1 MSVTRYFYKKL
12 EDGSMSETPT
22 HLGAKAEYVTIKP
35 AEGEELLNA
44 QSEFERMWQMD
55 THLENKIDTEITDRK
70 NAITEEA
77 TARQNADNTLQTNI
91 NTEAEAR
98 AAAVKAEQ
106 EAREAAISAEQKARD
121 EEDDKILEALA
132 TEVTDRQTAI
142 DTAIATEVTNRNNAI
157 SDAIGD
163 LADDLAQIETNTTDI
178 YNLQKRVLLDTEQVI
193 TSEGAITLKE
203 DVTNLHSMEIEISY
217 NGNNVGYYSIKP
229 GTTSLTF
236 TSLSS
241 TGFKNSSVTFTT
253 SESTLTVIPNA
264 SMSIDAEGTIVM
276 QEGLL
281 EDTEFKILNI
291 YGYK

>member
-1 MSVTRYFYKKL
+1 MSVTRYFYEKL

-44 QSEFERMWQMD
+44 QSEFQRMWQMD
-55 THLENKIDTEITDRK
+55 TYLENKIDTEITDRK
-70 NAITEEA
+70 NAIA
-77 TARQNADNTLQTNI
+77 
-91 NTEAEAR
+91 
-98 AAAVKAEQ
+98 K
-106 EAREAAISAEQKARD
+106 
-121 EEDDKILEALA
+121 
-132 TEVTDRQTAI
+132 EVTDRNDAIADAI
-142 DTAIATEVTNRNNAI
+142 D
-157 SDAIGD
+157 D

-178 YNLQKRVLLDTEQVI
+178 YNLQKRVLLNTEQVI

-203 DVTNLHSMEIEISY
+203 DVTNLHSMDIEISY

-241 TGFKNSSVTFTT
+241 TGFKNSSVTFAT
-253 SESTLTVIPNA
+253 SESTLTVTPNA
-264 SMSIDAEGTIVM
+264 SMSIDAEGTIAM

>member
-1 MSVTRYFYKKL
+1 MLVTRFFKEKL
-12 EDGSMSETPT
+12 PNGTFAEQVD
-22 HLGAKAEYVTIKP
+22 LGAKAVNVTTDANNYGDYNYGN
-35 AEGEELLNA
+35 AEVALTGLHTRL
-44 QSEFERMWQMD
+44 S
-55 THLENKIDTEITDRK
+55 T
-70 NAITEEA
+70 
-77 TARQNADNTLQTNI
+77 
-91 NTEAEAR
+91 TEAGL
-98 AAAVKAEQ
+98 KQ
-106 EAREAAISAEQKARD
+106 EIEDRVRVVGDEKSAREASDKTITDSLNDEIDARKQADADAATALSNAIAK
-121 EEDDKILEALA
+121 
-132 TEVTDRQTAI
+132 EVTDRNDAI
-142 DTAIATEVTNRNNAI
+142 SDAIAKEVTNRNNAI

-178 YNLQKRVLLDTEQVI
+178 YNLQKRVLLNTEQVI

-241 TGFKNSSVTFTT
+241 TGFKNSSVTFAT
-253 SESTLTVIPNA
+253 SESTLTVTPNA
-264 SMSIDAEGTIVM
+264 SMSIDAEGTIAM

>member
-1 MSVTRYFYKKL
+1 MVTRYMMVKSL
-12 EDGSMSETPT
+12 DDGHEIPADI
-22 HLGAKAEYVTIKP
+22 GAKAVHVTVDAI
-35 AEGEELLNA
+35 EGKVYENVQNA
-44 QSEFERMWQMD
+44 LQQLVD
-55 THLENKIDTEITDRK
+55 
-70 NAITEEA
+70 
-77 TARQNADNTLQTNI
+77 ADNTLQDNI
-91 NTEAEAR
+91 DTE
-98 AAAVKAEQ
+98 K
-106 EAREAAISAEQKARD
+106 
-121 EEDDKILEALA
+121 
-132 TEVTDRQTAI
+132 TDRQTAI
-142 DTAIATEVTNRNNAI
+142 STAIADEVVNRNNAI

-178 YNLQKRVLLDTEQVI
+178 YNLQKRVLLNTEQVI

-241 TGFKNSSVTFTT
+241 TGFKNSSVTFAT
-253 SESTLTVIPNA
+253 SESTLTVTPNA
-264 SMSIDAEGTIVM
+264 SMSIDAEGTIAM

-281 EDTEFKILNI
+281 EDMEFKILNI